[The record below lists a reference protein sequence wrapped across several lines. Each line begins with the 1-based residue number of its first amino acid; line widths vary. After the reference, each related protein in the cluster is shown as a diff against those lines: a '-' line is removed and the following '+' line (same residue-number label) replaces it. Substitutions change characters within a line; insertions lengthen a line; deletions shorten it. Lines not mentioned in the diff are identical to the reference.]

1 MKGRTIVFCLIS
13 LFLSLPNADTLHV
26 GSSQQYKT
34 PHDAADAVQDGDVVI
49 IDKGTYNDQATNWSA
64 NNLILRSELK
74 YAHLVAPATISNQK
88 AIWVVK
94 GDNVIIENIEFSE
107 ASVPDKNG
115 AGIRAEGSGLTIR
128 SCYFHDNED
137 GILGG
142 SGEIL
147 IENTIF
153 EKNGYGDGYSHNLYI
168 SQTCTKLTFRYNYSH
183 HARIGHNLKSRAK
196 ENYILYNRIM
206 DEEDGTS
213 SYSINLPNGGTS
225 YIIGNLLQQG
235 PMNDNSTII
244 SYGEE
249 GLSNPGKDCYIVNN
263 TIVNDHSKGT
273 FINIA
278 AGADSA
284 RVINNLFVG
293 PGTNLNGVGV
303 ETTCM
308 EGDSTDLVDMAHFNY
323 LLRHSSD
330 AVDAGSNPGTAN
342 GYSLKPRYQYVHPAS
357 AKERKQIDVI
367 DIGAYEDESNVS
379 IVKSPKVKKTTFSI
393 LPGKNAIVISTDM
406 NCRSGFTVSLFN
418 VKGCILSNIFIQP
431 NSENRYVIPFSL
443 LSISSG
449 VYICKIFSNKTSA
462 VSCFSIIEK
471 E

>member
-1 MKGRTIVFCLIS
+1 MKGRTIVFCLIP
-13 LFLSLPNADTLHV
+13 LFLSLPNADTLYV
-26 GSSQQYKT
+26 GSAQPYKT
-34 PHDAADAVQDGDVVI
+34 PNEAAGAVQDGDVVI
-49 IDKGTYNDQATNWSA
+49 IDKGTYTDQATDWSA

-88 AIWVVK
+88 AIWVIK
-94 GDNVIIENIEFSE
+94 GDNIIIENIEFSE
-107 ASVPDKNG
+107 AGVPDKNG

-142 SGEIL
+142 SGEIV

-153 EKNGYGDGYSHNLYI
+153 EKNGFGDGYSHNLYI
-168 SQTCTKLTFRYNYSH
+168 GNNCTKLTFRYNYSH

-323 LLRHSSD
+323 LLRHGSD
-330 AVDAGSNPGTAN
+330 AIDAGSNPGTAN
-342 GYSLKPRYQYVHPAS
+342 GYSLKPRYQYIHPAS

-367 DIGAYEDESNVS
+367 DIGAYEDESNVENLQKLS
-379 IVKSPKVKKTTFSI
+379 VTNSQNYLQIS
-393 LPGKNAIVISTDM
+393 KNAIIVNVGKHCDEKAVMQFFDLRGRQLSSVPIHTTISGTSAILYISLPLS
-406 NCRSGFTVSLFN
+406 SGKYLYRLLFN
-418 VKGCILSNIFIQP
+418 HRVKTRGTINLC
-431 NSENRYVIPFSL
+431 Y
-443 LSISSG
+443 
-449 VYICKIFSNKTSA
+449 
-462 VSCFSIIEK
+462 
-471 E
+471 